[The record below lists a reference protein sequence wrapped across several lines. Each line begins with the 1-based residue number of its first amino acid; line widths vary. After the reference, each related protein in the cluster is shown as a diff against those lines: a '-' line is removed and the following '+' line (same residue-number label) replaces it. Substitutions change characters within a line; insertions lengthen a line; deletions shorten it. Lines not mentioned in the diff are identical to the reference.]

1 MEFTFE
7 ISPWEQAISALQPGE
22 KIDALDCLPLLE
34 ELSETEAEEALLAL
48 EERGIGLDIS
58 RLPED
63 TGSGETALRLR
74 LEKQL
79 ANNPATLQSLEETD
93 PLRVYLTELA
103 QTPVSGDAD
112 LLARQ
117 FADGDDTAA
126 EKLASLHL
134 SLVVERAYA
143 HTGYGVLL
151 LDLIQ
156 EGSLGLWQGILC
168 YTQGDFTA
176 HAKWWIDQ
184 YLAKAAFLQAR
195 SGGIGEKL
203 RRGMADYRDM
213 DQQLLA
219 ELGRNPTLDE
229 IAEAIHTTPQ
239 QAAVYG
245 NLLMQAKAKQQ
256 VEKAMEQP
264 EQTPDDEQAVEN
276 TAYFQIRQRI
286 AEMLSTLEKREADVL
301 TLRFGLDGKPP
312 RTPQQAGQALGLT
325 EAEIMELETAALAKL
340 RQQGN

>member
-1 MEFTFE
+1 MDFAFE
-7 ISPWEQAISALQPGE
+7 ISPWEQAVNALQPGD
-22 KIDALDCLPLLE
+22 KMNALDCLPLLE
-34 ELSETEAEEALLAL
+34 ELSEAEAEEALLAL
-48 EERGIGLDIS
+48 EDRGVALDIS
-58 RLPED
+58 SLPED
-63 TGSGETALRLR
+63 MGNGDMALRLR

-79 ANNPATLQSLEETD
+79 AKNPAAISGLEETD
-93 PLRVYLTELA
+93 PLRVYLTELS
-103 QTPVSGDAD
+103 QTPACGDTD

-117 FADGDDTAA
+117 FAEGDDTAA
-126 EKLASLHL
+126 EKLAALHL
-134 SLVVERAYA
+134 SLVVDRAYA

-168 YTQGDFTA
+168 YAEGDFTA

-184 YLAKAAFLQAR
+184 YLSKAVFLQAR

-203 RRGMADYRDM
+203 RQGMEDYRDM
-213 DQQLLA
+213 DQQLLS
-219 ELGRNPTLDE
+219 ELGRNPTVEE

-245 NLLMQAKAKQQ
+245 NLLMQARAKQQ
-256 VEKAMEQP
+256 VEQSMEQP
-264 EQTPDDEQAVEN
+264 ETTPEDEQAVEN

-286 AEMLSTLEKREADVL
+286 TEMLSTLEKLEADVL

-312 RTPQQAGQALGLT
+312 RTPQQAGYALGLT

-340 RQQGN
+340 RQQGS

>member
-7 ISPWEQAISALQPGE
+7 ISPWEQAVNALQPGE
-22 KIDALDCLPLLE
+22 NIDALNCLPLLE

-58 RLPED
+58 GLPED

-79 ANNPATLQSLEETD
+79 AKNPATLQSLDETD

-103 QTPVSGDAD
+103 QTPASGDAD
-112 LLARQ
+112 LLARK
-117 FADGDDTAA
+117 FAEGDDTAA

-168 YTQGDFTA
+168 YTEGDFTA

-184 YLAKAAFLQAR
+184 YLAKAVFLQAR

-203 RRGMADYRDM
+203 RQGMADYRDM

-219 ELGRNPTLDE
+219 ELGRNPTTEE

-245 NLLMQAKAKQQ
+245 NLLMQAKVKQQ

-286 AEMLSTLEKREADVL
+286 TEMLSTLEKREADVL

-312 RTPQQAGQALGLT
+312 RTPQQAGHALGLT

>member
-7 ISPWEQAISALQPGE
+7 VSPWEQAISALQPGE
-22 KIDALDCLPLLE
+22 TIDALDCLSLLE
-34 ELSETEAEEALLAL
+34 DMSETEAEEALVSLQ
-48 EERGIGLDIS
+48 ERGISLDIS
-58 RLPED
+58 ALPED
-63 TGSGETALRLR
+63 GGSGETALRLR

-79 ANNPATLQSLEETD
+79 ARDPAAISSLEETD

-103 QTPVSGDAD
+103 QTPAWGDAD

-117 FADGDDTAA
+117 YLAGDDAAA
-126 EKLASLHL
+126 EKLTALHL

-151 LDLIQ
+151 MDLIQ
-156 EGSLGLWQGILC
+156 EGSLGLWQSILC
-168 YTQGDFTA
+168 YAQGDFIA

-184 YLAKAAFLQAR
+184 YLAKAVFLQAR

-203 RRGMADYRDM
+203 RQGMADYRDM

-219 ELGRNPTLDE
+219 ELGRNPTVEE

-245 NLLMQAKAKQQ
+245 NLLLQAKAKQQ
-256 VEKAMEQP
+256 VEKAMQQP
-264 EQTPDDEQAVEN
+264 EPTPDDEQAVEN

-286 AEMLSTLEKREADVL
+286 MEMLSALEKTEADVL

-312 RTPQQAGQALGLT
+312 RTPQQTGSVLGLT
-325 EAEIMELETAALAKL
+325 EAEIIKLETQALAKL

>member
-7 ISPWEQAISALQPGE
+7 ISPWEQAVEALQPG
-22 KIDALDCLPLLE
+22 DSMNALDCLPLLE
-34 ELSETEAEEALLAL
+34 EMSETEAEEALLAL
-48 EERGIGLDIS
+48 EEQGIRLDIS
-58 RLPED
+58 DLPED

-79 ANNPATLQSLEETD
+79 AKDRTQLKALEETD

-112 LLARQ
+112 ILARQ
-117 FADGDDTAA
+117 FADGDDSTA

-134 SLVVERAYA
+134 SLVVDRAYA

-168 YTQGDFTA
+168 YTDGDFTA
-176 HAKWWIDQ
+176 HVKWWIDQ
-184 YLAKAAFLQAR
+184 YLAKAVFLQAR

-203 RRGMADYRDM
+203 RQGMADYRDM

-219 ELGRNPTLDE
+219 ELGRNPTVEE

-239 QAAVYG
+239 QAMVYG

-256 VEKAMEQP
+256 VEKSMEQP
-264 EQTPDDEQAVEN
+264 EETPDDEQAVEN

-286 AEMLSTLEKREADVL
+286 TEMLSTLEKQEADML

-325 EAEIMELETAALAKL
+325 EAEIMEMETAALAKL
-340 RQQGN
+340 RQEGH

>member
-1 MEFTFE
+1 MDFVFE
-7 ISPWEQAISALQPGE
+7 ISPWEQAINALQPG
-22 KIDALDCLPLLE
+22 DNMRALHCLALLE
-34 ELSETEAEEALLAL
+34 DLSETEAEEALLAL
-48 EERGIGLDIS
+48 EEKGIALDIS
-58 RLPED
+58 GLPED
-63 TGSGETALRLR
+63 MGSGELTLRLR

-79 ANNPATLQSLEETD
+79 AKNPAAVKSLEETD
-93 PLRVYLTELA
+93 PLRVYLAELS
-103 QTPVSGDAD
+103 QTPVCGDAD

-117 FADGDDTAA
+117 LADGDDTAA
-126 EKLASLHL
+126 EKLAAIHL
-134 SLVVERAYA
+134 SMVVERAYA

-168 YTQGDFTA
+168 YTEGDFTT

-184 YLAKAAFLQAR
+184 YLAKAVFMQAR

-203 RRGMADYRDM
+203 RQGMADYRDM

-219 ELGRNPTLDE
+219 ELGRNPTVEE

-239 QAAVYG
+239 QAAVYES
-245 NLLMQAKAKQQ
+245 LLMQAKAKQQ
-256 VEKAMEQP
+256 VERSMEPP
-264 EQTPDDEQAVEN
+264 EETPDDEQAVEN

-286 AEMLSTLEKREADVL
+286 VEMLSTLDKTEADVL

-312 RTPQQAGQALGLT
+312 RTPQQAGQALHLT
-325 EAEIMELETAALAKL
+325 EAEITELETAALAKL
-340 RQQGN
+340 RQQGS